1 MDLIKNY
8 VLGFFSRSGSY
19 VFSATIIAKILSFIA
34 SWTALKFISN
44 DELGVVLFAYNF
56 ILFLIP
62 VSGFGLHQSLLR
74 YSALVKTDQE
84 KNSLFLYVFNKGIL
98 ASLGLILLIISLSF
112 FINFKF
118 ENTLPYIIVLSF
130 VILPSFLF
138 EIIRAQFRLQHNNKA
153 FAYTELVH
161 SIVLLVSVFLLSYYF
176 KEVGYTIALL
186 ITPLLTSIF
195 FIKKIKIDFKSKI
208 KTQIADFTFWKYGFF
223 ASLSNVVTQLL
234 FVIDILLIGYLLEDT
249 EMITN
254 YRYISLIP
262 FSLLFLP
269 MVFIST
275 DFVAFTE
282 KIYDKK
288 YIVNYM
294 KSYMTFFLIISCFL
308 FLFSYF
314 FAEQILTL
322 LDSSFTQ
329 FTDVFLILIFGI
341 IGIYIFRGLYGN
353 LLSSIGKAHINYY
366 IASFSLIVNIVSNYY
381 LIPKYG
387 IKGAAI
393 TSSILMWLTGIASW
407 VCFNYLYKK
416 KLLKRLSN
424 VKI

>member
-19 VFSATIIAKILSFIA
+19 VFYATIIAKILSFIA

-98 ASLGLILLIISLSF
+98 ASLGLILLIISVSF

-416 KLLKRLSN
+416 KTTEKT
-424 VKI
+424 K

>member
-98 ASLGLILLIISLSF
+98 ASLGLILLIISVSF
-112 FINFKF
+112 FINFTF